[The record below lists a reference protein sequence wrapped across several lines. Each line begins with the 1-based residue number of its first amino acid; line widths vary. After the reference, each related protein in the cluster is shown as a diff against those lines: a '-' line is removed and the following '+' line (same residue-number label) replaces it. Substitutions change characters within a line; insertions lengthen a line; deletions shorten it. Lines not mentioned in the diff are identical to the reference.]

1 MKITIQPELISS
13 LIVTVILS
21 IFFVYA
27 GKKIKRRDQR
37 CKRPKGVVLID
48 CDCDTL

>member
-13 LIVTVILS
+13 LIVTVLLS

-27 GKKIKRRDQR
+27 GKK
-37 CKRPKGVVLID
+37 
-48 CDCDTL
+48 